1 MTICAH
7 CLQAHTQHVAC
18 YAGPGTEDKDAASVR
33 TDHPVPA
40 RCGLY
45 YFEVKVVSS
54 GNDGFIGE
62 RRLHFGR
69 QRLFGNQ
76 SSCKHHL

>member
-1 MTICAH
+1 MHPA
-7 CLQAHTQHVAC
+7 
-18 YAGPGTEDKDAASVR
+18 AGPGTEDKDAASVR
-33 TDHPVPA
+33 SDHSVPA

-62 RRLHFGR
+62 TELEG
-69 QRLFGNQ
+69 QLLLD
-76 SSCKHHL
+76 HHSLPASARSKSDR